1 MRRPVEAVSTAVY
14 SVGLSPYRRGNPD
27 PGSRSQR
34 QDRPGLDDL
43 KNEGPSNQPRNWP
56 HHQTRSLRSREHL
69 RMPPSTCGSASGFIP
84 QISRDPWPAPAT
96 SGIRLPTTATRRQ
109 QPPPAFMPITG
120 ERLRPGQAPG
130 RIPQP
135 ASQLLQLPF
144 QAGEHV
150 PAVARSS
157 CPTAATGA
165 PQQPRSPPLT
175 RVPSHRSMSSRFRWP
190 ARAVPGSGYG
200 VVWRRWVRAVWR
212 RPAPGVR
219 TAWAS
224 ARRDPTRTM
233 SCLARVTPV

>member
-1 MRRPVEAVSTAVY
+1 MIPGQGMARGARRPNRHQLASAKSSHPHSSERDERRRRTGRNMSRPVEAVSTAVY
-14 SVGLSPYRRGNPD
+14 SAGLSPYRRGNPD

-43 KNEGPSNQPRNWP
+43 KNVGPSHQGQNWP
-56 HHQTRSLRSREHL
+56 RHQTRSLRSREHL

-109 QPPPAFMPITG
+109 QPPPAFMPITD

-135 ASQLLQLPF
+135 ASQLLQLPS

-150 PAVARSS
+150 PGG
-157 CPTAATGA
+157 GA
-165 PQQPRSPPLT
+165 I
-175 RVPSHRSMSSRFRWP
+175 
-190 ARAVPGSGYG
+190 
-200 VVWRRWVRAVWR
+200 
-212 RPAPGVR
+212 
-219 TAWAS
+219 
-224 ARRDPTRTM
+224 
-233 SCLARVTPV
+233 